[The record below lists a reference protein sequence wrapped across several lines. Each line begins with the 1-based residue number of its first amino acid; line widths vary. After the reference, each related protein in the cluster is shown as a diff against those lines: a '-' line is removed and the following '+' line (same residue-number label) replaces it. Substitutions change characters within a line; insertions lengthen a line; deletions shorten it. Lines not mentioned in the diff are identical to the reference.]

1 MSINNSK
8 NQGEYRKA
16 INDLES
22 NYLPKTGGT
31 MTGSITTT
39 AVVPIMSSTDSS
51 SIEFH
56 AGGSSYK
63 NGAYLYM
70 TGQNHSDAGSFT
82 LAASGNETICRLTGK
97 KDGTLTWNGY
107 SVITATT
114 KDTIINKNTISDYKV
129 PTHVLKATLTSTASD
144 GTSGTTTNEILS
156 VGRQDGN
163 GLNTILGAK
172 GGTMIVAG
180 EGAASIRSD
189 LSVVGAGENIVLAA
203 DSNIIMKTNCGTD
216 ANYSGGT
223 SLTFNK
229 NSRIVTSTYSSNYNW
244 YRIWSDNWIEQ
255 GGTFGA
261 NTGNWVSTSITFLKP
276 FKNNYYHL
284 HLQGNWSNPESSS
297 CEITARTTSGATVT
311 HANNQ
316 YSIYPSIWYA
326 CGFI

>member
-16 INDLES
+16 INDLEY

-39 AVVPIMSSTDSS
+39 AAVPIMSSTDSS

-114 KDTIINKNTISDYKV
+114 KNTITNKNTLSDYKV
-129 PTHVLKATLTSTASD
+129 PTQVLKATLTSTASD
-144 GTSGTTTNEILS
+144 GTSGTTTNNILS

-163 GLNTILGAK
+163 GLNTILGSN
-172 GGTMIVAG
+172 GGTIIVSG
-180 EGAASIRSD
+180 EGSSNVNSD
-189 LSVVGAGENIVLAA
+189 LSLVGVAENITLAA
-203 DSNIIMKTNCGTD
+203 DAAVVMRVNCQNGY
-216 ANYSGGT
+216 ASGT
-223 SLTFNK
+223 SLTFTK
-229 NSRIVTSTYSSNYNW
+229 DSAFVTSKGSSGTQW
-244 YRIWSDNWIEQ
+244 YRKWNDGFIEQ
-255 GGTFGA
+255 GGTVSLTNGSWGIPTVTLLTAFS
-261 NTGNWVSTSITFLKP
+261 NTNYTISVSGISYTGS
-276 FKNNYYHL
+276 YHAIGC
-284 HLQGNWSNPESSS
+284 LQGK
-297 CEITARTTSGATVT
+297 TTTSFK
-311 HANNQ
+311 HYFYMNN
-316 YSIYPSIWYA
+316 SIAPTWYA
-326 CGFI
+326 CGY

>member
-22 NYLPKTGGT
+22 NYLAKTGGT

-39 AVVPIMSSTDSS
+39 AAVPIMSSTDSS

-107 SVITATT
+107 SVITTTT
-114 KDTIINKNTISDYKV
+114 KDTIINKNTLSDYKV
-129 PTHVLKATLTSTASD
+129 PTHVFKATLTSTASD

-189 LSVVGAGENIVLAA
+189 LSVVGAGENITLAA
-203 DSNIIMKTNCGTD
+203 DSNIIMRTNCGTD

-229 NSRIVTSTYSSNYNW
+229 NSRIVTSTYSSGTSW
-244 YRIWSDNWIEQ
+244 YRVWSDGFIEQ
-255 GGTFGA
+255 GGHQTSSS
-261 NTGNWVSTSITFLKP
+261 NSVSTTITLPKAFS
-276 FKNNYYHL
+276 NINYCVFVNFEYSTSGGAYYQYLCAH
-284 HLQGNWSNPESSS
+284 
-297 CEITARTTSGATVT
+297 TKTTTSFKTMLYATT
-311 HANNQ
+311 CQ
-316 YSIYPSIWYA
+316 GTCWYA
-326 CGFI
+326 CGF